1 MVIYLLV
8 SQLIENVTELFRDA
22 SFSSHAVWHQM
33 GLCCQS
39 SNLSLFSLTSLCSH
53 YKVCFR
59 ADLSLNLKLSY
70 LSPPLLLSRYICL
83 FLGKRKR
90 ETEVWYKRKE
100 VRWVSEYT
108 SCFLPCNLGRDTA
121 QALRRYFCVSETR
134 DLRCD
139 RMTNYPGLPGTK
151 DLPGKWTLNVK
162 TRTAPEKP
170 R

>member
-1 MVIYLLV
+1 MIDLLV
-8 SQLIENVTELFRDA
+8 SQLIENHRTFQRCFIFKSCCLA
-22 SFSSHAVWHQM
+22 SNGPLLPIVKPFIIFIDFPVFSLQ
-33 GLCCQS
+33 
-39 SNLSLFSLTSLCSH
+39 SLFQSWSL
-53 YKVCFR
+53 
-59 ADLSLNLKLSY
+59 LKSQTP

-162 TRTAPEKP
+162 TRKAPEKP